1 MRLTIFKKLYLSI
14 WTKVFMFPYYMAI
27 VVKMSNHQVEEY
39 EWQNDL
45 YDGSLS
51 HENDEKQRSIWL

>member
-1 MRLTIFKKLYLSI
+1 
-14 WTKVFMFPYYMAI
+14 MFPYYMAI

-51 HENDEKQRSIWL
+51 HENDEKQWSIWL